1 MKRFGL
7 LAGTLALAAFL
18 FSGTALAGELV
29 MNGST
34 TVLPFA
40 QSSAEA
46 FMKANPGIKI
56 SVSGGGSGNGIK
68 ALLDGTAQIAN
79 SSRQMKKEEVE
90 QAKAKGITPVEHTVA
105 VDCIVPIV
113 HPSNPVTDLTVD
125 QLKGI
130 YTGKITNWK
139 EVGGPDKPIAV
150 VGRDTSSGT
159 YETWQEIILKKE
171 RVSPRALIVAS
182 SGAMLT
188 TVAKNKYAI
197 GYDGIGY
204 INDTVKPL
212 MVNGKKGSAET
223 ALDGSYPIARFLYM
237 FTKGWPTGEIMKF
250 MNYMLGDEGQKVV
263 VSTGF
268 VPLRILK

>member
-1 MKRFGL
+1 VEKGNYP
-7 LAGTLALAAFL
+7 
-18 FSGTALAGELV
+18 V
-29 MNGST
+29 
-34 TVLPFA
+34 PFA
-40 QSSAEA
+40 VA
-46 FMKANPGIKI
+46 MD
-56 SVSGGGSGNGIK
+56 
-68 ALLDGTAQIAN
+68 ALL
-79 SSRQMKKEEVE
+79 
-90 QAKAKGITPVEHTVA
+90 
-105 VDCIVPIV
+105 PIV
-113 HPSNPVTDLTVD
+113 HPENPVQDLSIE
-125 QLKGI
+125 QLRDI
-130 YTGKITNWK
+130 YTGKIKSWK
-139 EVGGPDKPIAV
+139 DVGGEDKPIAV

-237 FTKGWPTGEIMKF
+237 FTKGWPAGEIMKF
-250 MNYMLGDEGQKVV
+250 LNFMLSDEGQRIVA
-263 VSTGF
+263 STGF
-268 VPLRILK
+268 VPLRVLK

>member
-7 LAGTLALAAFL
+7 AASTLALAAFL

-68 ALLDGTAQIAN
+68 ALIDGTAQIAN
-79 SSRQMKKEEVE
+79 ASRQMKKEEVA
-90 QAKAKGITPVEHTVA
+90 QAKGKGINPVEHTVA

-113 HPSNPVTDLTVD
+113 HPSNPVSDLSTE
-125 QLKGI
+125 QLKDI

-159 YETWQEIILKKE
+159 FEVWEEKILKKE
-171 RVSPRALIVAS
+171 PVTPRALIVAS
-182 SGAMLT
+182 SGAVIQ
-188 TVAKNKYAI
+188 TVAKNPLAL
-197 GYDGIGY
+197 GYDSLGY
-204 INDTVKPL
+204 VDTKSVKALKIAGVEGTP
-212 MVNGKKGSAET
+212 ET
-223 ALDGSYPIARFLYM
+223 ARGGKFATSRKLYM
-237 FTKGWPTGEIMKF
+237 YTNGTPQ
-250 MNYMLGDEGQKVV
+250 GDAKKYLDFLMSPEGQKYVAKE
-263 VSTGF
+263 GF
-268 VPLRILK
+268 VTLK